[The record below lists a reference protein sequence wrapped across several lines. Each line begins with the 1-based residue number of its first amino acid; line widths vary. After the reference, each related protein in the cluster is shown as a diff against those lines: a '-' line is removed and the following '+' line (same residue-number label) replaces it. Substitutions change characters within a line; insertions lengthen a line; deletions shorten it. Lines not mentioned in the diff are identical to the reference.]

1 MKLLRTALVIMFTA
15 LLLASC
21 EQGVDDEAEDV
32 ADAMGDLAEQTA
44 DEVEDA
50 ANNTADTLEDSC
62 EDVVDAANADN
73 LDC

>member
-1 MKLLRTALVIMFTA
+1 MKLLSNYLVIMFSA

-44 DEVEDA
+44 DEARDA
-50 ANNTADTLEDSC
+50 ADDAADSLRDSC
-62 EDVVDAANADN
+62 EDIADAADAEN
-73 LDC
+73 LNC